1 MFHFIKIYLTRFL
14 LVLMAVMPINAI
26 AESINIK
33 DFKMQGNPK
42 NFQVTTRVE
51 FELSDYLRNALQ
63 SGVTINARVQFRLG
77 EHRSWWF
84 NKDIPLLTVKYQL
97 KYHAL
102 SRHYLL
108 TRNDTNEN
116 WNFSSLAAT
125 LRKLGE
131 LRKYSLPD
139 ISAFINNGDEYYI
152 FAIADMV
159 PATLNLPLR
168 IHSIFSDQYRLTS
181 EGVLWPLP

>member
-1 MFHFIKIYLTRFL
+1 MFYFTKIYLKQLL
-14 LVLMAVMPINAI
+14 LVLTVITPINAL
-26 AESINIK
+26 AANIDFK
-33 DFKMQGNPK
+33 DFKMQGNSE

-51 FELSDYLRNALQ
+51 FELTDYLRDALQ
-63 SGVTINARVQFRLG
+63 NGVTIYARVQFRLG

-84 NKDIPLLTVKYQL
+84 NKDTPLLTAQYQL

-116 WNFSSLAAT
+116 WNFSSLSAA

-139 ISAFINNGDEYYI
+139 ISDYIDDDNEYYI
-152 FAIADMV
+152 FAIADLV

-168 IHSIFSDQYRLTS
+168 IQSIFSDQYRLTS